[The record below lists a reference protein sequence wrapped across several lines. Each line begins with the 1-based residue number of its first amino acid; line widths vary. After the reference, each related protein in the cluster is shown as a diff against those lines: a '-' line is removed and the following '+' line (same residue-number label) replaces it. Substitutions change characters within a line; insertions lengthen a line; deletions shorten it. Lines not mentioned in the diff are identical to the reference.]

1 MLGNI
6 MVNSEEL
13 KGKEFKVYRQFYC
26 GVCQD
31 LRDEYGQPA
40 RLTLTYDCVFLSVLL
55 TALYEEQVK
64 EQTGPCLV
72 HPFDTKKIR
81 FRNKYTA
88 YAADLCILLTYHN
101 LMDDWLDEKKKRSI
115 AAAAMLKKAYKKTAA
130 KYPRQVKAIRRYIGS
145 LHMVEKENSKD
156 LDRASSLTGHLFEEL
171 YDIAGDVWS
180 PDLRQIGFY
189 LGKFIYLM
197 DAYEDVEKDMKTGS
211 YNPFIQMFGEDGFD
225 EKAREILLMV
235 ATGAARAFE
244 RLPIVQYADILR
256 NVLYSG
262 IWVKYHE
269 VKEKRGKE

>member
-55 TALYEEQVK
+55 TALYEEPVK

-225 EKAREILLMV
+225 EKAREILLMI

>member
-225 EKAREILLMV
+225 EKAREILLMI

>member
-1 MLGNI
+1 

-13 KGKEFKVYRQFYC
+13 KGKEFKVYHQFYC

-55 TALYEEQVK
+55 TALYEEPVK

>member
-40 RLTLTYDCVFLSVLL
+40 RLALTYDCVFLSVLL
-55 TALYEEQVK
+55 TALYEEPVK

-225 EKAREILLMV
+225 EKAKEILLMV

>member
-1 MLGNI
+1 

-40 RLTLTYDCVFLSVLL
+40 RLALTYDCVFLSVLL
-55 TALYEEQVK
+55 TALYEEPVK

-225 EKAREILLMV
+225 EKAKEILLMV